1 MMQVVFFNILNI
13 LYFLLYQITFVIFYN
28 LVFLYLDIFHHG
40 IIYMYKIFYN
50 MELILDNYVDN
61 VNNQEYLIMV
71 YLVKIIQN
79 IVIIIIDYYL
89 VIVE

>member
-1 MMQVVFFNILNI
+1 
-13 LYFLLYQITFVIFYN
+13 
-28 LVFLYLDIFHHG
+28 
-40 IIYMYKIFYN
+40 